1 MLEVQKKKKRKK
13 KWKKEEEDKRRRRGE
28 RSGCEEGGS
37 RCRVDTVPVTLSVMK
52 DPRAN
57 SLPTF
62 PSVMSLWTTTEVSFR
77 WGDGIEGKLVPV
89 MPH

>member
-1 MLEVQKKKKRKK
+1 MQKKKYRKMP
-13 KWKKEEEDKRRRRGE
+13 WKTKVVPPDTRRRRGE

-37 RCRVDTVPVTLSVMK
+37 RCRVDTVPVTLSVRK
-52 DPRAN
+52 DPRVN